1 MASCLHLFLAV
12 DSALA
17 RKTVPINSKGS
28 REGGEQG
35 KAFARSKRGGREG
48 VCGKERESGVFP
60 FDDEAERR
68 EHQAGRGRASRT
80 QKTTLAVKRKE
91 KIQLSKD
98 VVKRRSAK
106 VKN

>member
-1 MASCLHLFLAV
+1 ME
-12 DSALA
+12 A
-17 RKTVPINSKGS
+17 RKTVPINPLKG
-28 REGGEQG
+28 R
-35 KAFARSKRGGREG
+35 GREG
-48 VCGKERESGVFP
+48 SKAKLSQEVNAGNARECVGKKESGVFP

-91 KIQLSKD
+91 RLQLSKD